1 MKVVSY
7 LKVLPRLNNSFE
19 KRTMLKKFVQGV
31 NAVGDIGVI
40 HDGFDLVNADVGLI
54 QCWQHEKGKQLPHL
68 DLRQRVINRTQNS
81 HVCTSDSNLFLYAN
95 PVNEPLHYLRY
106 SFNGV
111 FPNTGM
117 YFDTEPNNTRWQQI
131 SKHLNLKIQDYKK
144 GGDHILIC
152 AQRDKGWSMGKLSL
166 LSWLESTCITIRT
179 HTDRPIHIRFH
190 PKDKNTRECLK
201 NFNSI
206 VKKFKNTFITDSNAT
221 IETDLF
227 NCYAVVNHN
236 SSSIVGPI
244 ICGYNAYITDPLHS
258 QCAEVSNLDFSQIE
272 NPMQFDR
279 HRWLNRLATFHWN
292 FEELE
297 NGSYWRH
304 VRKYI

>member
-54 QCWQHEKGKQLPHL
+54 QGWQHEKGKQLPHL

-131 SKHLNLKIQDYKK
+131 SKDLNLKIQDYKK
-144 GGDHILIC
+144 
-152 AQRDKGWSMGKLSL
+152 
-166 LSWLESTCITIRT
+166 
-179 HTDRPIHIRFH
+179 
-190 PKDKNTRECLK
+190 
-201 NFNSI
+201 
-206 VKKFKNTFITDSNAT
+206 
-221 IETDLF
+221 
-227 NCYAVVNHN
+227 
-236 SSSIVGPI
+236 SSKI
-244 ICGYNAYITDPLHS
+244 
-258 QCAEVSNLDFSQIE
+258 
-272 NPMQFDR
+272 
-279 HRWLNRLATFHWN
+279 
-292 FEELE
+292 
-297 NGSYWRH
+297 
-304 VRKYI
+304 